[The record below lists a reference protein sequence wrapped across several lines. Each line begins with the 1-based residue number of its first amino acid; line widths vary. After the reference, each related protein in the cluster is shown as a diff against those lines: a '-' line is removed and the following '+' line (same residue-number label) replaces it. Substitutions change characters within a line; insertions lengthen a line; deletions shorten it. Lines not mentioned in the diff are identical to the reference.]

1 MIGSLVQD
9 FRYALRVLRR
19 TPGFSIVVIL
29 TVALGI
35 GANTAVF
42 SVVHSV
48 LLTPLAYR
56 EPDRLVLLWE
66 RNIPRQRDRNVVN
79 PQNYLDWRNR
89 STSFSGIAAL
99 GWSSLTFTGEP
110 PEVVQGRQVTG
121 AFFDVMGV
129 SPALG
134 RTFTPAEEAMGG
146 PSVIMLSDGLWRR
159 RFGADPKI
167 VGRAVSVAGGTAIVA
182 GVMPRAFQALPLGDD
197 AYWEPLRLDESD
209 RVRHGRYT
217 MVVARLKD
225 GVSLER
231 AQAEMTAIARGL
243 EAEYPNFDTGW
254 SVNVV
259 PLAGEVVGSSGR
271 VLWLL
276 LGAVSLVL
284 LIACANVANLL
295 LARSAARVHEV
306 AIRAALGASWRRLLR
321 QRLVESVLLALGGAA
336 LGLLLAAWS
345 VDLLVAAGPPDV
357 PRLAEIRLDRTVLA
371 VTGVVTFLVGIAFGL
386 PAALDSAGG
395 LSAGLARESGRVTAG
410 RARMRVKG
418 ALVVAQMSL
427 ALVLLAGAGLLIRSI
442 ARLASVDPGFDPA
455 NVLTMTL
462 DLPAATYTE
471 GGQRSRFYE
480 QLLERVRSFPGVQ
493 SASAISFLP
502 LTGPGAATSYN
513 VVGRAMPLP
522 GQTPT
527 ADIRIVEPDYFS
539 TMRVPLKRGRVFT
552 AADRDSAPP
561 VVVVTETLAREMFP
575 NDEAIGRRLT
585 VSWTDPAAQPEIVGV
600 VGDVRYHGL
609 DGTVRPMIYY
619 PMAQSP
625 TGSMSLVIRDR
636 GTHAALATAVH
647 GAVRELDR
655 ELPVTDVATM
665 DTRLSRSMSDRRYPM
680 LLLATFAGLA
690 LTLAAIGIYGVIS
703 YAVNQR
709 TREIGV
715 RIALGARPRDVL
727 RHVIGGGLTLTAVGI
742 ALGGAGGALAA
753 RVLGKLLYEVPP
765 SDPVT
770 FLAVAALLAGV
781 ALVACV
787 LPARRAV
794 RVDPAISL
802 KAE

>member
-1 MIGSLVQD
+1 
-9 FRYALRVLRR
+9 
-19 TPGFSIVVIL
+19 
-29 TVALGI
+29 
-35 GANTAVF
+35 
-42 SVVHSV
+42 
-48 LLTPLAYR
+48 
-56 EPDRLVLLWE
+56 
-66 RNIPRQRDRNVVN
+66 
-79 PQNYLDWRNR
+79 
-89 STSFSGIAAL
+89 
-99 GWSSLTFTGEP
+99 
-110 PEVVQGRQVTG
+110 
-121 AFFDVMGV
+121 
-129 SPALG
+129 
-134 RTFTPAEEAMGG
+134 
-146 PSVIMLSDGLWRR
+146 
-159 RFGADPKI
+159 
-167 VGRAVSVAGGTAIVA
+167 
-182 GVMPRAFQALPLGDD
+182 
-197 AYWEPLRLDESD
+197 
-209 RVRHGRYT
+209 
-217 MVVARLKD
+217 
-225 GVSLER
+225 
-231 AQAEMTAIARGL
+231 
-243 EAEYPNFDTGW
+243 
-254 SVNVV
+254 
-259 PLAGEVVGSSGR
+259 
-271 VLWLL
+271 
-276 LGAVSLVL
+276 
-284 LIACANVANLL
+284 
-295 LARSAARVHEV
+295 
-306 AIRAALGASWRRLLR
+306 
-321 QRLVESVLLALGGAA
+321 
-336 LGLLLAAWS
+336 
-345 VDLLVAAGPPDV
+345 
-357 PRLAEIRLDRTVLA
+357 
-371 VTGVVTFLVGIAFGL
+371 
-386 PAALDSAGG
+386 
-395 LSAGLARESGRVTAG
+395 
-410 RARMRVKG
+410 MRVKG

-527 ADIRIVEPDYFS
+527 ADIRIVEPEYFS